1 MNGQINSGEIMGEMT
16 WQLALNDATLGRED
30 EDGKVGMEGGTKF
43 TRNAVAFWRE
53 RDGGSA
59 AYPQCRCPGVFQ
71 TLTSRP
77 PGNIAFRHVRIDLTL
92 LLTLSLVQHP
102 SPLPGPPSLSSSSSA
117 PMQHSRRTLQSRA
130 ARPAA
135 PHHIDGPERVEGVG
149 VEHLLHRVGAA
160 PAHTFRHRGCN
171 LSLLSVHG
179 PPPPL
184 LK

>member
-16 WQLALNDATLGRED
+16 RQLALNDATLGRED

-77 PGNIAFRHVRIDLTL
+77 PGNITFRHVRIDLTL

-117 PMQHSRRTLQSRA
+117 PMQHSRRTLQPSPDPAPRA
-130 ARPAA
+130 APYRRAGA
-135 PHHIDGPERVEGVG
+135 GRRRWRRASASSSRDSTCTHI
-149 VEHLLHRVGAA
+149 
-160 PAHTFRHRGCN
+160 
-171 LSLLSVHG
+171 
-179 PPPPL
+179 
-184 LK
+184 